1 MSTNEEVKVEYY
13 ENGNKMSERHYK
25 DGNEDG
31 VSTWCYEDGEKWKEI
46 TYEKGEK
53 ILVSYWNESG
63 YFTRSEVW
71 KDGKI
76 VEEKKGLLLTSDV
89 PVSITA
95 LVDEMYEN
103 EIKVG
108 DDMEL
113 RNLGFE

>member
-1 MSTNEEVKVEYY
+1 MKKKEEVKVYYY
-13 ENGNKMSERHYK
+13 ENG
-25 DGNEDG
+25 
-31 VSTWCYEDGEKWKEI
+31 EKWREI
-46 TYEKGEK
+46 TYENGEK
-53 ILVSYWNESG
+53 KLVSYWNESG
-63 YFTRSEVW
+63 FFTRSEVW

-113 RNLGFE
+113 RKLGFE